1 MKLREVVIEHIKEM
15 EKEDLVLIYQIIKN
29 IENTKQKQVLL
40 RERGYT
46 LVRKALSKLK
56 RPLSKTIIEER
67 ALEICKHG
75 GSLKYSKGYYCI
87 LSALCLWYN
96 YFLRV
101 WFP

>member
-67 ALEICKHG
+67 EERL
-75 GSLKYSKGYYCI
+75 
-87 LSALCLWYN
+87 
-96 YFLRV
+96 
-101 WFP
+101 